1 MQARHLSLEALELQV
16 STLHAINLA
25 GYWYLAFS
33 ANKALVTLSSSTES
47 RSISEIPEQVLGRK
61 KGLMYKVRCTSFKYA
76 PYKEQQPH
84 QQWQQQ
90 GYLQHHKG

>member
-47 RSISEIPEQVLGRK
+47 CSISEIPEQVLERK
-61 KGLMYKVRCTSFKYA
+61 KGLMYKVRCTFA
-76 PYKEQQPH
+76 PQEIPMQSNNSK
-84 QQWQQQ
+84 
-90 GYLQHHKG
+90 KRDV